1 MARLSRFFNTLF
13 ASLSRGARAI
23 FQFYPESDDQVN
35 MIMSSATKAGFS
47 GGLVVDYPNSRKAKK
62 FYLCLMTGPGG
73 SSAAN
78 QPKALGTE
86 LGEGMDVDEVQYDR
100 SRRAGAKEGKR
111 GGTGSKRKKG
121 KETDKDWILRKKSL
135 YRQRGKEGVPSD
147 SKWVRC
153 SEGWILL
160 PARLI
165 SSNRFYRAGS
175 PGESEKPSS
184 RQITT
189 NLCRRHTVRPVI
201 TSRSLSV
208 MLLLYR

>member
-86 LGEGMDVDEVQYDR
+86 LGEGMEVDEVQYDR

-111 GGTGSKRKKG
+111 GGTGSKRRKG

-147 SKWVRC
+147 SKWVPLTVPDALV
-153 SEGWILL
+153 GWADSKVALT
-160 PARLI
+160 PC
-165 SSNRFYRAGS
+165 RFTGRKRKA
-175 PGESEKPSS
+175 KF
-184 RQITT
+184 
-189 NLCRRHTVRPVI
+189 
-201 TSRSLSV
+201 
-208 MLLLYR
+208 